1 MYLYCICVITNRV
14 QSRAKAIAKSTGCK
28 GKYALMRLPYHNR
41 VKQTVPDAMHTVKD
55 CIEKLVYLLI
65 GKYIYIY
72 IYSYVYNCSYLLY
85 ISLGI

>member
-1 MYLYCICVITNRV
+1 MYLYCICVITHRV

-65 GKYIYIY
+65 GKYIYI
-72 IYSYVYNCSYLLY
+72 
-85 ISLGI
+85 